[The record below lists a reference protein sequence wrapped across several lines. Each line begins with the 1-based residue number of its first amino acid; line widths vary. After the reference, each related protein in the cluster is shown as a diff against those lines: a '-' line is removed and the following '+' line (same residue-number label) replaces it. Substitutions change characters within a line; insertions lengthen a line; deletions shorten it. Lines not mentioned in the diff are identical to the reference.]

1 MPDFDVIVI
10 GGGPAGYSAALRAS
24 ALGASVAI
32 VEAEKPGGSC
42 VHHACIPTN
51 LLLDPATR
59 YVEAKEL
66 GLMGVFGLGERFNLA
81 RAAARKDILVAQMAD
96 GIRTAL
102 RMGKVRLIEGSA
114 RFDSVRSISVLGAS
128 GPTAFSAES
137 FIVATGTRWEPPTI
151 PGVSPERVVTADVVQ
166 SLTAAPAS
174 AVVLLDGPG
183 EVPFGLEY
191 AVLLAI
197 AGSEVSVVTAL
208 PRLLPGLDGTIVSAA
223 RSGLNDLGIAVF
235 EGAHVVGSEGA
246 AVQVRH
252 GDGTTLAPAEMV
264 VAVDVRKPF
273 FESLGLAALD
283 VACPGRIAVD
293 RRCETNVPGIF
304 AAGDVTGG
312 AMLSSVASHMG
323 EVAAVNA
330 TGGTAVTRLDAIP
343 RLLHAIPPIA
353 WVGMTEDTARAAGHD
368 PATGVFDMAYNAR
381 AITLGARTGLVKVI
395 AGRDLGELL
404 GVHVVGPEAAEIVAV
419 AAALMQA
426 EVTVHDLASM
436 VAWHPSVTE
445 GLVEAARRA
454 SVG

>member
-1 MPDFDVIVI
+1 MADFDVIVI
-10 GGGPAGYSAALRAS
+10 GGGPAGYTAALRAS

-59 YVEAKEL
+59 YVEAKDL
-66 GLMGVFGLGERFNLA
+66 SLMGVFGLGERFNLA

-102 RMGKVRLIEGSA
+102 RMGRVRLMEGSA
-114 RFDSVRSISVLGAS
+114 RFDSVRSVSVLGAS
-128 GPTAFSAES
+128 GPTSFSAES

-151 PGVSPERVVTADVVQ
+151 PGVAPERVVTADVVQ

-183 EVPFGLEY
+183 EVPFGLDF
-191 AVLLAI
+191 AGLVAI
-197 AGSEVSVVTAL
+197 AGCVDSVFTGGPGL
-208 PRLLPGLDGTIVSAA
+208 RPGLDATIGSAA
-223 RSGLNDLGIAVF
+223 GAGLNDLGIAVF
-235 EGAHVVGSEGA
+235 EGAHVVGSDGA
-246 AVQVRH
+246 AVQVHH

-264 VAVDVRKPF
+264 VAIDVRKPF
-273 FESLGLAALD
+273 FESLGLEALG

-293 RRCETNVPGIF
+293 RRCETNIPGIF

-330 TGGTAVTRLDAIP
+330 TGGTAATRLDAIP
-343 RLLHAIPPIA
+343 RLLHTVPPIA
-353 WVGMTEDTARAAGHD
+353 WVGVTEDTARAAGHD
-368 PATGVFDMAYNAR
+368 PVTGVFDMAYNAR
-381 AITLGARTGLVKVI
+381 AITLGARTGLVKII

-404 GVHVVGPEAAEIVAV
+404 GVHVVGPEAGEMVAV
-419 AAALMQA
+419 ASALMQA
-426 EVTVHDLASM
+426 EATVHDLASM
-436 VAWHPSVTE
+436 VAWHPSVPE
-445 GLVEAARRA
+445 ALIEAAKRVC
-454 SVG
+454 VG